1 MELIFKTQQN
11 LFKTLT
17 MNIRLIQRNLILM
30 FTLTLIL
37 VGCGK
42 DDPGEFQINPE
53 FQKHINSF
61 TSGIISSAA
70 PIRIQLTEPYSKKVT
85 PNQPIKDEF
94 IRISPSVK
102 GKTVWVDQ
110 YTIQFVPEENFKSD
124 ETYWVEFELGKVSDV
139 PKDLKIFKFPF
150 TIIKQAINF
159 EIEGLKSYSSESMD
173 WYQLLGTAITADVVS
188 TQTLNKNFKITVNGE
203 KKTAKWSKN
212 GNDRLYNLVVD
223 SLQRKKTAGE
233 VKVVWNT
240 FPEDSKE
247 EREIRHEIPALGD
260 FKVTGTS
267 VIQYPEQYILIRF
280 SDPLLTN
287 QNLKGLV
294 EIQGTNDVKT
304 AISTNE
310 LRIYPSSR
318 LEGSHTLILNEAI
331 QNIKGYKFKKT
342 EAISIDFKAI
352 KPAVRLIGK
361 GSILPSS
368 NNMMVPFEA
377 VNIKAVDIRIIKIFE
392 NNVTQFFQS
401 NDYDGSDELK
411 RVGRVIRKKTIY
423 LAEDKPLDLGKW
435 NRFNLDLS
443 EYIKVEQ
450 GAIYRVEIGF
460 RKHHSV
466 YSCVNAEEE
475 DIQRDETDWD
485 EKDYAEADKWE
496 YINDWGY
503 DYYDY
508 YYFDG
513 YDYRREDDPCS
524 YSYYQ
529 NKSVVKNIFAS
540 DIGIIAKTGT
550 NGQTVAIV
558 TNIVSARP
566 IQGATVKFY
575 DYQQQLIAEEK
586 TDTKGIAKTKALK
599 GSPFFMVV
607 EHDNKKGY
615 LRLGNG
621 NSLPLSRFDIDGATV
636 QEGIK
641 GFIYGERGVWRPG
654 DTLFLNFILEDKDRM
669 IPKDH
674 PVIFELYNSRGQ
686 LVKREVH
693 KESLNGFYNFTTPT
707 DADAPTGNWS
717 AKVEVGGAAFTK
729 TIKVETIKPN
739 RLKINLKLNDELISA
754 SNPYVKGDLT
764 VKWLHGAPARQ
775 LKTDISLKLLPTAT
789 VFKAFKNFS
798 FDDPSKSFYPSTE
811 QFLERNLNDEGK
823 LSFNQKIEVQDQAPG
838 MLKAIFT
845 TRAFERGGDFSTD
858 QMAVNYAPYDY
869 FVGIQSPEINRY
881 GALQTDS
888 TYKFPI
894 VSVDKN
900 GVRAGNRKLE
910 VEVYRIEWSWWW
922 ESGANNVAS
931 YINNSNV
938 TPISRETITT
948 NASGDGKAST
958 KINKYDWGRYLIKV
972 KDVKSGHSTG
982 IMTYFDWPSWMSR
995 AGRETPDGANMLVF
1009 SADKEEYSTGDKA
1022 KLSFPSAKDGRA
1034 LISIENGK
1042 KVVDAFWIETLGSET
1057 SFELP
1062 ITADLAPNCYVH
1074 ITFLQQHKQT
1084 KNDAP
1089 IRMYGVIPIMVK
1101 DPLTMLEPVINMP
1114 DELAPESSFT
1124 IEVKEKNNH
1133 DMTYT
1138 IAVVD
1143 EGLLDL
1149 TRYKTPN
1156 PWNHFYA
1163 REALG
1168 VKTWD
1173 LFDHVIGA
1181 YGAKVENILTIGGD
1195 MAINPGDDSPIRFK
1209 PMVRFIGPFSLKG
1222 GKSAKHKISVPNY
1235 IGSVRTMVVAG
1246 QEGAYGSAEKT
1257 TPVKKPLM
1265 VLATLPRVLGPKEK
1279 VQLPINVFAM
1289 DKKVKN
1295 VSLQVKTNSL
1305 VKVVGNAQ
1313 KQITFNTIGDQ
1324 VVSFDLEVGT
1334 LTGAA
1339 KVEVIATSGNEK
1351 STYVIDLEVRQP
1363 NLPTTVYNEGVID
1376 ENATWSSTLALPGM
1390 QNSNSAKLELSSIPP
1405 INLEKRLGYL
1415 IRYPHGCLEQKT
1427 SGAFPQLYLA
1437 SLIDIDAKTKERIDN
1452 NVRSVINKIQ
1462 RHQLNDGGFSFWQ
1475 GGGTADDWATTYA
1488 GHFILEAEK
1497 KGYALPYGLK
1507 EKWINY
1513 QKDQAKNWNPR
1524 NHNNYR
1530 NSDLPQ
1536 AYRLYSLALA
1546 GQPVLSAMNK
1556 LRSQNDLSVQAAWR
1570 LAAAYQIAGKNEV
1583 AKSIV
1588 KDKSTRITPYTELS
1602 YSYGNNHRDQ
1612 AMIIETLTLMGEKSK
1627 AAGLVRELSETLS
1640 RDQWMSTQTT
1650 AYSLMAIALF
1660 TENNKP
1666 KEGMKAS
1673 YTYNGKTVNVTS
1685 TKAIELV
1692 DLKVSSNQTTAVVEI
1707 KNSGSSYL
1715 FARLIATGTPLA
1727 GNEVSRSDNIYM
1739 DVVYRNAAN
1748 QIISVDDIE
1757 QGTDFSVEVTVS
1769 NPGTRGNYQELALS
1783 QIFPSGWEIHN
1794 QRMDI
1799 GYSGIDG
1806 NHIDYQDIRDDRVYT
1821 YFSLRKNQS
1830 KTIKINLH
1838 AAYVG
1843 EYYMPAVH
1851 IEAMYD
1857 ATISALKK
1865 GSLVKVVSPGQR

>member
-1 MELIFKTQQN
+1 
-11 LFKTLT
+11 
-17 MNIRLIQRNLILM
+17 MNTNSIYRNLLFIFAISL
-30 FTLTLIL
+30 LTA
-37 VGCGK
+37 GCNN
-42 DDPGEFQINPE
+42 DNPENFQINPE
-53 FQKHINSF
+53 FQKHISSF
-61 TSGIISSAA
+61 TSGVISAAA
-70 PIRIQLTEPYSKKVT
+70 PIKIQLTEPYSKKIT
-85 PNQPIKDEF
+85 PNQAIKDDF
-94 IRISPSVK
+94 IKISPSVK
-102 GKTVWVDQ
+102 GKTVWLDQ
-110 YTIQFVPEENFKSD
+110 YTIQFIPEKNFSSG
-124 ETYWVEFELGKVSDV
+124 ETYWIEFDLGKVSDV
-139 PKDLKIFKFPF
+139 PKDLKTFKFPF
-150 TIIKQAINF
+150 SIVKQAINF
-159 EIEGLKSYSSESMD
+159 EVDGLKSYSSESMD
-173 WYQLLGTAITADVVS
+173 WYQFLGTAITADVIS
-188 TQTLNKNFKITVNGE
+188 TEVLNENFKVTVNGVA
-203 KKTAKWSKN
+203 KKAKWTKQ
-212 GNDRLYNLVVD
+212 GNEKLYNLIVD
-223 SLQRKKTAGE
+223 SIPRQKKAGQ

-240 FPEDSKE
+240 YPKGDKE
-247 EREIRHEIPALGD
+247 KREMQLEVPAMGD
-260 FKVTGTS
+260 FKVTGTA
-267 VIQYPEQYILIRF
+267 VIQYPEQYILVRF
-280 SDPLLTN
+280 SDPLLTG
-287 QNLKGLV
+287 QNLSGLV
-294 EIQGTNDVKT
+294 EIRGLGSVKT

-310 LRIYPSSR
+310 LRIYPGSR
-318 LEGSHTLILNEAI
+318 LEGEHTLILNEAI
-331 QNIKGYKFKKT
+331 QNAKGYKFKKT
-342 EAISIDFKAI
+342 ENITVDFKAI
-352 KPAVRLIGK
+352 KPAVRLVGK
-361 GSILPSS
+361 GTILPSS

-392 NNVTQFFQS
+392 NNVAQFFQN

-411 RVGRVIRKKTIY
+411 RIGRVIRKKTIY

-443 EYIKVEQ
+443 EYIKVDQ
-450 GAIYRVEIGF
+450 GAIYRIEIGF

-466 YSCVNAEEE
+466 YPCSGAEEE
-475 DIQRDETDWD
+475 NIVRDETDWD
-485 EKDYAEADKWE
+485 EKDYADADKWE
-496 YINDWGY
+496 YINDWSY
-503 DYYDY
+503 SYYDY
-508 YYFDG
+508 EYFDG
-513 YDYRREDDPCS
+513 YNYSKQDDPCS
-524 YSYYQ
+524 YSFYR

-550 NGQTVAIV
+550 NGETLAAV
-558 TNIVSARP
+558 TNIVSALP
-566 IQGATVKFY
+566 IQNATVKFY
-575 DYQQQLIAEEK
+575 DFQQQLIAEEK
-586 TDTKGIAKTKALK
+586 TDQKGLTKTKTLK
-599 GSPFFMVV
+599 RTPFFIIV
-607 EHDNKKGY
+607 EHDTKKGY

-621 NSLPLSRFDIDGATV
+621 NSLPLSRFDIDGATI

-641 GFIYGERGVWRPG
+641 GYIYGERGVWRPG
-654 DTLFLNFILEDKDRM
+654 DTLFLNFILEDKDNV

-674 PVIFELYNSRGQ
+674 PVIFELHNARGQ
-686 LVKREVH
+686 LVKREVR
-693 KESLNGFYNFTTPT
+693 KGSLNGFYNFTMPT

-717 AKVEVGGAAFTK
+717 AKVEVGGATFHE

-754 SNPYVKGDLT
+754 SNPYVKGDLS
-764 VKWLHGAPARQ
+764 VKWLHGAPAKQ
-775 LKTDISLKLLPTAT
+775 LKTDISLKFLPTST
-789 VFKAFKNFS
+789 VFKGFKNYT
-798 FDDPSKSFYPSTE
+798 FDDPSKSFYPTEE
-811 QFLERNLNDEGK
+811 QFLERKLNDEGK
-823 LSFNQKIEVQDQAPG
+823 LTFSEKIEIQDQAPG
-838 MLKAIFT
+838 MLKAIFK

-858 QMAVNYAPYDY
+858 QMAINYAPYDY

-888 TYKFPI
+888 TYSFPI

-900 GVRAGNRKLE
+900 GVRKGNRKLE

-922 ESGANNVAS
+922 ESGSNNVAS
-931 YINNSNV
+931 YINRNNV

-948 NASGDGKAST
+948 NTSGDGKSSI
-958 KINKYDWGRYLIKV
+958 KIEKYDWGRYLIKV
-972 KDVKSGHSTG
+972 TDINSGHSTG

-995 AGRETPDGANMLVF
+995 SGRATPDGANMLVF
-1009 SADKEEYSTGDKA
+1009 SADKEEYSTGEKA

-1042 KVVDAFWIETLGSET
+1042 KVIDAFWIETIGSET

-1089 IRMYGVIPIMVK
+1089 IRMYGVVPILVK
-1101 DPLTMLEPVINMP
+1101 DPLTILEPQIKMP
-1114 DELAPESSFT
+1114 DELTPESSFT
-1124 IEVKEKNNH
+1124 IEVKEKNGR

-1149 TRYKTPN
+1149 TRFKTPN

-1195 MAINPGDDSPIRFK
+1195 QNINPGDDSPIRFK
-1209 PMVRFIGPFSLKG
+1209 PMVRFIGPFKLKG
-1222 GKSAKHKISVPNY
+1222 GSTAKHSISVPNY
-1235 IGSVRTMVVAG
+1235 IGSVRTMLVAG
-1246 QEGAYGSAEKT
+1246 QDAAYGNAEKT

-1279 VQLPINVFAM
+1279 VSLPINVFAM

-1305 VKVVGNAQ
+1305 VKVVGSPQ
-1313 KQITFNTIGDQ
+1313 KQITFNSIGDQ
-1324 VVSFDLEVGT
+1324 VVYFDLEVGT
-1334 LTGAA
+1334 ITGAA

-1351 STYVIDLEVRQP
+1351 STHVIDLEVRQP
-1363 NLPTTVYNEGVID
+1363 NLPVSTYNEGTID
-1376 ENATWSSTLALPGM
+1376 GNASWTNSIVLPGM
-1390 QNSNSAKLELSSIPP
+1390 DNSNSAKLELSTIPP

-1437 SLIDIDAKTKERIDN
+1437 SLIDVDAPTKTRIDN

-1462 RHQLNDGGFSFWQ
+1462 SHQLNDGGFSFWQ
-1475 GGGTADDWATTYA
+1475 GSGTSSDWGTTYA
-1488 GHFILEAEK
+1488 GHFMLEAEK

-1513 QKDQAKNWNPR
+1513 QKDQAKKWNPR
-1524 NHNNYR
+1524 NHNDYR

-1536 AYRLYSLALA
+1536 AYRLYTLALA

-1556 LRSQNDLSVQAAWR
+1556 LRTQSDLSIQAAWR
-1570 LAAAYQIAGKNEV
+1570 LAAAYQIAGKSEV
-1583 AKSIV
+1583 AKEIV

-1602 YSYGNNHRDQ
+1602 YTYGNNHRDE

-1627 AAGLVRELSETLS
+1627 AAAMVRELSETLS
-1640 RDQWMSTQTT
+1640 ADRWMSTQTT

-1666 KEGMKAS
+1666 KDGMKAS
-1673 YTYNGKTVNVTS
+1673 YVYKGKTVNITS
-1685 TKAIELV
+1685 SKAIELI
-1692 DLKVSSNQTTAVVEI
+1692 DLKVNGTQKTADVEI
-1707 KNSGSSYL
+1707 RNAGDSYL
-1715 FARLIATGTPLA
+1715 FVRLIATGIPLA
-1727 GNEVSRSDNIYM
+1727 GNEVSRSDNLYI

-1748 QIISVDDIE
+1748 EIIKVDNIE

-1769 NPGTRGNYQELALS
+1769 NPGSRGHYQELALS

-1794 QRMDI
+1794 HRMDMN
-1799 GYSGIDG
+1799 YSGNEG
-1806 NHIDYQDIRDDRVYT
+1806 NLFNYQDIRDDRVYT
-1821 YFSLRKNQS
+1821 YFDLGKNKS

-1843 EYYMPAVH
+1843 EYYLPAVH

-1865 GSLVKVVSPGQR
+1865 GSLVKVISPGLR

>member
-1 MELIFKTQQN
+1 MYKYILRRSLLLI
-11 LFKTLT
+11 LTLT
-17 MNIRLIQRNLILM
+17 FIL
-30 FTLTLIL
+30 
-37 VGCGK
+37 GSCGE
-42 DDPGEFQINPE
+42 DNPEDFQINPE
-53 FQKHINSF
+53 FQKHISSF
-61 TSGIISSAA
+61 TSGVISAAA
-70 PIRIQLTEPYSKKVT
+70 PIKIQLTEPYAKKIS
-85 PNQPIKDEF
+85 PNQAIKDEF
-94 IRISPSVK
+94 ITISPAVK
-102 GKTVWVDQ
+102 GKTVWLDQ
-110 YTIQFVPEENFKSD
+110 YTIQFIPEENFKSG
-124 ETYWVEFELGKVSDV
+124 ETYWVEFELGKVSNV
-139 PKDLKIFKFPF
+139 PKDLKTFKFPF
-150 TIIKQAINF
+150 SIVKQAINF
-159 EIEGLKSYSSESMD
+159 EVDGLKSYSNESME
-173 WYQLLGTAITADVVS
+173 WYQFLGTAITADAISS
-188 TQTLNKNFKITVNGE
+188 TTLNKNFKVTVNGE
-203 KKTAKWSKN
+203 TKNAKWSPK

-223 SLQRKKTAGE
+223 SIKRKDKAGE
-233 VKVVWNT
+233 IIIKWNT
-240 FPEDSKE
+240 YPEGDAE
-247 EREIRHEIPALGD
+247 EREMRHEVPALGD
-260 FKVTGTS
+260 FKVTGTT
-267 VIQYPEQYILIRF
+267 VIQYPEQYVLVRF
-280 SDPLLTN
+280 SDPLLSN

-294 EIQGTNDVKT
+294 EIRGTSDVKT

-318 LEGSHTLILNEAI
+318 LEGSHTLRLNSAI
-331 QNIKGYKFKKT
+331 QNVRGYKFKKT
-342 EAISIDFKAI
+342 ENITVDFKAI
-352 KPAVRLIGK
+352 KPAVRLVGK

-392 NNVTQFFQS
+392 SNVTQFFQS

-450 GAIYRVEIGF
+450 GAIYRIEIGF

-466 YSCVNAEEE
+466 YPCAGATSEE
-475 DIQRDETDWD
+475 DIERDETDWD
-485 EKDYAEADKWE
+485 EKDYADAEKWE

-503 DYYDY
+503 DYYNYD
-508 YYFDG
+508 YFDG
-513 YDYRREDDPCS
+513 YDYNRQDDPCS
-524 YSYYQ
+524 HSYYR
-529 NKSVVKNIFAS
+529 NLSVVKNIFAS

-550 NGQTVAIV
+550 NGQTLVAV
-558 TNIVSARP
+558 TDIVSTLP
-566 IQGATVKFY
+566 IQEATVTFY
-575 DYQQQLIAEEK
+575 DYQQQVIAEDK
-586 TDTKGIAKTKALK
+586 TDPNGIVKTKALK
-599 GSPFFMVV
+599 GTPFFIVV
-607 EHDNKKGY
+607 EHNNKKGY
-615 LRLGNG
+615 LRLGSG
-621 NSLPLSRFDIDGATV
+621 NSLPLSRFDIDGATI

-654 DTLFLNFILEDKDRM
+654 DTLFLNFILEDKDNV

-674 PVIFELYNSRGQ
+674 PVIFELHNARGQ
-686 LVKREVH
+686 LVTREVR
-693 KESLNGFYNFTTPT
+693 KSSLNGFYKFTTPT
-707 DADAPTGNWS
+707 NADAPTGNWS
-717 AKVEVGGAAFTK
+717 AKVEVGGATFSQ

-739 RLKINLKLNDELISA
+739 RLKINLKLNNDLISE
-754 SNPYVKGDLT
+754 SDPYVKGDLT
-764 VKWLHGAPARQ
+764 VKWLHGAPAKQ
-775 LKTDISLKLLPTAT
+775 LKTDISLKFVPTAT
-789 VFKAFKNFS
+789 NFKAFKNYS
-798 FDDPSKSFYPSTE
+798 FDDPSKSFYPSKE

-823 LSFNQKIEVQDQAPG
+823 LSFSQKIEVQDQAPG

-858 QMAVNYAPYDY
+858 QMAVNYAPYDH

-888 TYKFPI
+888 TYQFPI
-894 VSVDKN
+894 VSLDKN

-922 ESGANNVAS
+922 ESGSNNVAS
-931 YINNSNV
+931 YINRNNV
-938 TPISRETITT
+938 TPISSEMITT
-948 NASGDGKAST
+948 NSSGEGKAST
-958 KINKYDWGRYLIKV
+958 KIEKYDWGRYLIKV
-972 KDVKSGHSTG
+972 RDVNSGHSTG

-995 AGRETPDGANMLVF
+995 SGRATPDGANMLVF
-1009 SADKEEYSTGDKA
+1009 SADKEEYSTGEKA
-1022 KLSFPSAKDGRA
+1022 KLSFPSAKGGRA

-1042 KVVDAFWIETLGSET
+1042 KVIDAFWIETIASET

-1074 ITFLQQHKQT
+1074 ITFLQQHKQA

-1089 IRMYGVIPIMVK
+1089 IRMYGVVPIMVK
-1101 DPLTMLEPVINMP
+1101 DPLTVLEPEINMP

-1124 IEVKEKNNH
+1124 IEVNEKNSR

-1149 TRYKTPN
+1149 TRFATPN

-1195 MAINPGDDSPIRFK
+1195 QSVNPGDDSPIRFK
-1209 PMVRFIGPFSLKG
+1209 PMVRFIGPFYLKG
-1222 GKSAKHKISVPNY
+1222 GSSAKHKISVPNY

-1246 QEGAYGSAEKT
+1246 QKGAYGSAEKT

-1279 VQLPINVFAM
+1279 VRLPINVFAM

-1295 VSLQVKTNSL
+1295 VNLQVKTNSL
-1305 VKVVGNAQ
+1305 VKVVGSPN
-1313 KQITFNTIGDQ
+1313 KQITFNNVGDQ
-1324 VVSFDLEVGT
+1324 IVNFDLEVGT
-1334 LTGAA
+1334 ITGAA

-1363 NLPTTVYNEGVID
+1363 NLPVTVYNEGTID
-1376 ENATWSSTLALPGM
+1376 GNSSWTNSITLPGM
-1390 QNSNSAKLELSSIPP
+1390 DNSNSAVLELSSIPP

-1415 IRYPHGCLEQKT
+1415 IRYPHGCIEQKT
-1427 SGAFPQLYLA
+1427 SGAFPQLYLS
-1437 SLIDIDAKTKERIDN
+1437 SLIDIDAKTKDRIGN

-1475 GGGTADDWATTYA
+1475 GGGTSSDWGTTYA
-1488 GHFILEAEK
+1488 GHFMLEAEK
-1497 KGYALPYGLK
+1497 KGYALPYGMK

-1513 QKDQAKNWNPR
+1513 QKDQAKNWNAR

-1536 AYRLYSLALA
+1536 AYRLYTLALA
-1546 GQPVLSAMNK
+1546 GEPLLSAMNK
-1556 LRSQNDLSVQAAWR
+1556 LRSQSDLSVQAAWR
-1570 LAAAYQIAGKNEV
+1570 LAAAYQIAGKSEV

-1588 KDKSTRITPYTELS
+1588 KDKSTSVSPYTELS
-1602 YSYGNNHRDQ
+1602 YSYGNNDRDQ

-1627 AAGLVRELSETLS
+1627 AAALVRELSETLS
-1640 RDQWMSTQTT
+1640 QDRWMSTQTT

-1660 TENNKP
+1660 TEKNKP
-1666 KEGMKAS
+1666 KDGMKAS
-1673 YTYNGKTVNVTS
+1673 YVYNGKTVNVTS
-1685 TKAIELV
+1685 SKAIELI
-1692 DLKVSSNQTTAVVEI
+1692 DLKVNGSQKTANVEV
-1707 KNSGSSYL
+1707 NNTGEGYL
-1715 FARLIATGTPLA
+1715 FVRLIATGVPLA
-1727 GNEVSRSDNIYM
+1727 GNEVSRSDNLYM
-1739 DVVYRNAAN
+1739 DVVYRNSAN
-1748 QIISVDDIE
+1748 KIISVENIE
-1757 QGTDFSVEVTVS
+1757 QGTDFSVEVTIS
-1769 NPGTRGNYQELALS
+1769 NPGMRGNYEELALS

-1794 QRMDI
+1794 QRMDMS
-1799 GYSGIDG
+1799 YSGGEG
-1806 NHIDYQDIRDDRVYT
+1806 NLFDYQDIRDDRVYT

-1865 GSLVKVVSPGQR
+1865 GGLVKVVSPGQR

>member
-1 MELIFKTQQN
+1 MNTYFFQRSILLIVTV
-11 LFKTLT
+11 
-17 MNIRLIQRNLILM
+17 
-30 FTLTLIL
+30 TLIL
-37 VGCGK
+37 AGCGK
-42 DDPGEFQINPE
+42 DNPEDFSINPE
-53 FQKHINSF
+53 FQKHISSF
-61 TSGIISSAA
+61 TSGVISAAA
-70 PIRIQLTEPYSKKVT
+70 PIKIQLTEPYSKKIT
-85 PNQPIKDEF
+85 PNQAIKDEF
-94 IRISPSVK
+94 ITISPSVK
-102 GKTVWVDQ
+102 GKTVWIDQ
-110 YTIQFVPEENFKSD
+110 YTIQFIPDENFKSG
-124 ETYWVEFELGKVSDV
+124 ETYWVEFGLGKVSDV
-139 PKDLKIFKFPF
+139 PKDLKTFKFPF
-150 TIIKQAINF
+150 SIVKQAINF
-159 EIEGLKSYSSESMD
+159 EIEGLKSYSNESME
-173 WYQLLGTAITADVVS
+173 WYQLLGTAITADVIS
-188 TQTLNKNFKITVNGE
+188 TSTLNKNFKVSVNGE
-203 KKTAKWSKN
+203 KKTAKWSKK

-223 SLQRKKTAGE
+223 SINRKDKAGE
-233 VKVVWNT
+233 IDIVWNT
-240 FPEDSKE
+240 YPEGDKE
-247 EREIRHEIPALGD
+247 ERKMRHEVPALGD
-260 FKVTGTS
+260 FKIMNTTV
-267 VIQYPEQYILIRF
+267 VQYPEQYVLVRF
-280 SDPLLTN
+280 SDPLLAN

-294 EIQGTNDVKT
+294 EIRGTGDAKI

-310 LRIYPSSR
+310 LRVYPPSR
-318 LEGSHTLILNEAI
+318 LEGSHTLILNAAI
-331 QNIKGYKFKKT
+331 KNVKGFKFKKT
-342 EAISIDFKAI
+342 KSITVDFKAI
-352 KPAVRLIGK
+352 QPAVRLVGK

-377 VNIKAVDIRIIKIFE
+377 VNIEAVDLRIIKIFE
-392 NNVTQFFQS
+392 SNVTQFFQS

-411 RVGRVIRKKTIY
+411 RVGRVVRKKTIY
-423 LAEDKPLDLGKW
+423 LAKDKPLDLGKW

-450 GAIYRVEIGF
+450 GAIYRIEIGF

-466 YSCVNAEEE
+466 YPCSGAESES

-485 EKDYAEADKWE
+485 EKDYADADSWE

-508 YYFDG
+508 DYFDG
-513 YDYRREDDPCS
+513 YDYSRQDDPCS
-524 YSYYQ
+524 HSYYR
-529 NKSVVKNIFAS
+529 NNSVVKNIFAS

-550 NGQTVAIV
+550 NGQTVVAV
-558 TNIVSARP
+558 TNIVSALS
-566 IQGATVKFY
+566 IQGATVRFY
-575 DYQQQLIAEEK
+575 DYQQQVIAEEV
-586 TDTKGIAKTKALK
+586 TDQKGIAKTKTLK
-599 GSPFFMVV
+599 GTPFFIVV
-607 EHDNKKGY
+607 EHNNKKGY
-615 LRLGNG
+615 LRLGDG
-621 NSLPLSRFDIDGATV
+621 NSLPLSRFDIDGATI

-654 DTLFLNFILEDKDRM
+654 DTLFLNFILEDKDKM

-674 PVIFELYNSRGQ
+674 PIIFELHNARGQ
-686 LVKREVH
+686 LVKREVR
-693 KESLNGFYNFTTPT
+693 KESMNGFYNFTTPT

-717 AKVEVGGAAFTK
+717 AKVQVGGATFSQ

-764 VKWLHGAPARQ
+764 VKWLHGAPVRQ
-775 LKTDISLKLLPTAT
+775 LKTDISLKFLPTPT
-789 VFKAFKNFS
+789 VFKAFKNYS

-823 LSFNQKIEVQDQAPG
+823 LTFNQKIEVDDQAPG

-894 VSVDKN
+894 VSLDKH

-922 ESGANNVAS
+922 ESGSNNVAS
-931 YINNSNV
+931 YINRNNV

-948 NASGDGKAST
+948 NSSGDGRTST
-958 KINKYDWGRYLIKV
+958 KIEKYDWGRYLIKV
-972 KDVKSGHSTG
+972 KDLNSGHSTG

-995 AGRETPDGANMLVF
+995 SGRETPDGANMLVF
-1009 SADKEEYSTGDKA
+1009 SADKEEYSTGEKA

-1042 KVVDAFWIETLGSET
+1042 KVIDAFWIETSGSET

-1062 ITADLAPNCYVH
+1062 ITPDLAPNCYVH

-1101 DPLTMLEPVINMP
+1101 DPLTVLEPVIKMP
-1114 DELAPESSFT
+1114 DELAPESTFT
-1124 IEVKEKNNH
+1124 IEVKEKNSH

-1149 TRYKTPN
+1149 TRFKTPN

-1195 MAINPGDDSPIRFK
+1195 QSVNPGDDSPIRFK
-1209 PMVRFIGPFSLKG
+1209 PMVRFIGPFTLKG
-1222 GKSAKHKISVPNY
+1222 GSSAKHNISVPNY

-1246 QEGAYGSAEKT
+1246 QAGAYGSAEKT

-1279 VQLPINVFAM
+1279 VKLPINVFAM
-1289 DKKVKN
+1289 DAKVKN
-1295 VSLQVKTNSL
+1295 VNIQVKTNSL
-1305 VKVVGNAQ
+1305 VKVAGSSQ
-1313 KQITFNTIGDQ
+1313 KQITFNSIGDQ
-1324 VVSFDLEVGT
+1324 VVTFDLEVGT
-1334 LTGAA
+1334 ITGAA
-1339 KVEVIATSGNEK
+1339 KVEVIATSGSEK

-1363 NLPTTVYNEGVID
+1363 NLPITVYNEGTID
-1376 ENATWSSTLALPGM
+1376 GNASWSNSITLPGM
-1390 QNSNSAKLELSSIPP
+1390 DNSNSAKLELSTIPP

-1427 SGAFPQLYLA
+1427 SGAFPQLYLS
-1437 SLIDIDAKTKERIDN
+1437 SLIDVDAKTKERIDN
-1452 NVRSVINKIQ
+1452 NVRSVLNKIQ
-1462 RHQLNDGGFSFWQ
+1462 RHQLNDGGLSFWQ
-1475 GGGTADDWATTYA
+1475 GSGTSSDWGTTYA
-1488 GHFILEAEK
+1488 GHFMLEAEK
-1497 KGYALPYGLK
+1497 KGYALPYGMK
-1507 EKWINY
+1507 EKWLNY

-1536 AYRLYSLALA
+1536 AYRLYTLALA
-1546 GQPVLSAMNK
+1546 GEPLLSAMNK
-1556 LRSQNDLSVQAAWR
+1556 LRSQSDLSIQAAWR

-1583 AKSIV
+1583 AKSII

-1602 YSYGNNHRDQ
+1602 YTYGNNHRDE

-1640 RDQWMSTQTT
+1640 QDRWMSTQTT

-1666 KEGMKAS
+1666 KDGMKAS
-1673 YTYNGKTVNVTS
+1673 YVYNGQTVNVSS
-1685 TKAIELV
+1685 TKAIELI
-1692 DLKVSSNQTTAVVEI
+1692 DLKVSGSQKSAEVEI
-1707 KNSGSSYL
+1707 NNAGDSYL
-1715 FARLIATGTPLA
+1715 FVRLIATGVPLA

-1739 DVVYRNAAN
+1739 EVVYRNSAN
-1748 QIISVDDIE
+1748 QIISVNNIE

-1769 NPGTRGNYQELALS
+1769 NPGMRGNYEELALS

-1799 GYSGIDG
+1799 GYSGNEG
-1806 NHIDYQDIRDDRVYT
+1806 RLFDYQDIRDDRVYT

-1857 ATISALKK
+1857 ATISALRK
-1865 GSLVKVVSPGQR
+1865 GSVVNVVSPGQK